1 MKITAKHILGA
12 RPAIDLDEAFIV
24 EFGEGYGAIAVAVRD
39 GKVEV
44 RSPSGSAIQVWPRAA
59 NMVWVVPVPFDRGRH

>member
-1 MKITAKHILGA
+1 MKIVAKRIL
-12 RPAIDLDEAFIV
+12 RDRQDIDLDEGFIV
-24 EFGEGYGAIAVAVRD
+24 EFGDEHCAIAVTVSD

-59 NMVWVVPVPFDRGRH
+59 NVVWITPVPFDQR